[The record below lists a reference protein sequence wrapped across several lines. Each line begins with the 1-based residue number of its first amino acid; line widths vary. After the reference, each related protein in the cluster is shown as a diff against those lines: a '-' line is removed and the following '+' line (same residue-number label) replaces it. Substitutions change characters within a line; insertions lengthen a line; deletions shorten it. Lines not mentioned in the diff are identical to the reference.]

1 MGAQWFSI
9 DEKAGIYTINTACV
23 QSGTVV
29 DVNGD
34 TMTADSTSDES
45 EKVPG
50 GKTSTTTSTSTTES
64 DKVPGG
70 KTSTT
75 SSSSTTESDK
85 VPGGKTS
92 TTTSASTAE

>member
-1 MGAQWFSI
+1 MIETAATRWVQWFSI

-29 DVNGD
+29 AVNGD
-34 TMTADSTSDES
+34 IMTADSTSDES

-50 GKTSTTTSTSTTES
+50 GKTSTTSSSTENVEGGKVASTTPTSSEKTDT

-70 KTSTT
+70 KL
-75 SSSSTTESDK
+75 
-85 VPGGKTS
+85 
-92 TTTSASTAE
+92 A